1 MKKILILLIFS
12 VFTLFAKEGI
22 MEIKLSFEN
31 NEMIVLLEDN
41 AAAREL
47 YEMLPLK
54 LNFSDYARKEKV
66 AHLPK
71 KLSLS
76 NTQGYNPQIGDFFYF
91 SPWGNIG
98 IYYEKQPPYQG
109 LVYLGKIKGDVSKLR
124 GIKADFEVLIT
135 RVE

>member
-12 VFTLFAKEGI
+12 VLTLFAKEGT

-71 KLSLS
+71 NLSLS